1 MAISEIPGTVYMW
14 GQYNSSKEANM
25 YPKPIA
31 DLSGWNVRSL
41 ACGTK
46 GWMLA
51 ADESVI
57 GCCPSPGF
65 GELVRFRNS
74 MVYLF

>member
-1 MAISEIPGTVYMW
+1 
-14 GQYNSSKEANM
+14 M

-74 MVYLF
+74 MVLFE